1 MAFTTSSW
9 PLGLPNPSTRKQ
21 ALASRS
27 SIYRCFSDDD
37 TGCLSG
43 PGDLRGISKS
53 NCQNKPKFTGFM
65 WGSQLRRRGFIHIPG
80 WHSAIFYSP
89 NVSSLEFP
97 KISSGS
103 NYWLDLSWNQLFQYA
118 ELFMK
123 ALTEHCSLPSD
134 CTETTIW
141 QLLSDEIWAS
151 SVHVRRSLFIKL
163 SSL

>member
-1 MAFTTSSW
+1 MKTHYVFRDACDMFAIAFLDLIVIHGFYNIFLT
-9 PLGLPNPSTRKQ
+9 LGPAKPIDEEASTRFPQ
-21 ALASRS
+21 LYLQMLFRRWHRLFVRPRWPA
-27 SIYRCFSDDD
+27 
-37 TGCLSG
+37 
-43 PGDLRGISKS
+43 GISKS

-97 KISSGS
+97 KISSSS

-141 QLLSDEIWAS
+141 
-151 SVHVRRSLFIKL
+151 
-163 SSL
+163 